1 MCVAWMSCGQVDVA
15 VTHCGVCHTDISLAF
30 DAWKRSKF
38 PFIPGHEAVGI
49 VTEVGRSVK
58 LVKVGDRVGVGYI
71 RDTCGVCLSCLRGEE
86 NICSAGIQGTIEFGG
101 KGGWANVVRAKAKF
115 VFPIPDQLSSLDAA
129 PLLCAGV
136 TVYSPL
142 KAHVTPGCEVC
153 VLGCGGLGHLAVQF
167 ASKMGACVTCVD
179 IDPGKAADC
188 MRLGADRHMSLA
200 DFLSDNTKFN
210 LVLNSSPMV
219 VDAKKAMGALFPGG
233 TLVQLGI
240 PGAGLTADVPLL
252 ETTMLQ
258 LQFAGSNVGG
268 RATMMECLQFAGKK
282 GIRPMVEPMPFA
294 QVNEAIER
302 INSGKAHFRIVLVNE

>member
-1 MCVAWMSCGQVDVA
+1 MDVA
-15 VTHCGVCHTDISLAF
+15 VTHCGVCHTDISMAF

-58 LVKVGDRVGVGYI
+58 LVKVGDRVGVGYLGSS
-71 RDTCGVCLSCLRGEE
+71 CGVCLSCLRGEE
-86 NICSAGIQGTIEFGG
+86 NICSAGVEGLIEYGG

-115 VFPIPDQLSSLDAA
+115 CYPIPDSLSSMDAA

-142 KAHVTPGCEVC
+142 KAHVRPGCEVC

-167 ASKMGACVTCVD
+167 ASKMGASVTCVD
-179 IDPGKAADC
+179 LAPEKAADC
-188 MRLGADRHMSLA
+188 MRLGADRHMSLEE
-200 DFLSDNTKFN
+200 FMSGKTKVN
-210 LVLNSSPMV
+210 LILNSSPAT
-219 VDAKKAMGALFPGG
+219 VDTKAMGALLPGG

-240 PGAGLTADVPLL
+240 PGAGLTAAVPLL

-258 LQFAGSNVGG
+258 LHFAGSVVGG
-268 RATMMECLQFAGKK
+268 RAAMMECLEFAAKK
-282 GIRPMVEPMPFA
+282 GIRPMVEPMPFDK
-294 QVNEAIER
+294 VNEAIER
-302 INSGKAHFRIVLVNE
+302 INTGKAHFRIVLVNE